1 MGRICWGSDGY
12 GELLALRWCNVHFAD
27 SELIVEAS
35 WTAGQLTSPKS
46 RKWRTVPLADQP
58 AAALAGL
65 AARERFAGPHD
76 LVFCGAVGDY
86 LDPSALRRRYRAA
99 GLRPLRFHD
108 LRHLLAALLSRVR
121 PGRRQGLHG
130 SRQDHDDRTL
140 PPRALT
146 PDRRRADD
154 KGLRGRRDRHRGPRM
169 TCRRMT
175 PYGGA

>member
-65 AARERFAGPHD
+65 AARERFAGPTTSCSAARSATTSIHPRCAGATARR
-76 LVFCGAVGDY
+76 VCARCASTTCGI
-86 LDPSALRRRYRAA
+86 S
-99 GLRPLRFHD
+99 
-108 LRHLLAALLSRVR
+108 
-121 PGRRQGLHG
+121 
-130 SRQDHDDRTL
+130 
-140 PPRALT
+140 
-146 PDRRRADD
+146 
-154 KGLRGRRDRHRGPRM
+154 
-169 TCRRMT
+169 
-175 PYGGA
+175 